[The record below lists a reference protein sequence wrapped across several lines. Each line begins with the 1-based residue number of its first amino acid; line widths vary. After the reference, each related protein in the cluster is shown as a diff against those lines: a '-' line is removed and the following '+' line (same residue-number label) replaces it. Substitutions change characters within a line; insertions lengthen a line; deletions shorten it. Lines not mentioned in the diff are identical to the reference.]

1 MTALPASG
9 RQSFRDNRDNRD
21 GPRAMADAADSAS
34 DAVEGAEGAG
44 AESPDRKR
52 KDRRTAQSPSLDKL
66 DRKTEFKKFTT
77 RMRRFL
83 RSAARSIDAAILAWE
98 NAHEDGAML
107 GEDAATFARTLATQ
121 ESRKCVD
128 SLIQPVLALAPVV
141 ELPLSPAGASGSE
154 SSAQERAVREKAR
167 KLIEDYIVEASMAAT
182 YQRVIHEM
190 GNSIDYKRMNSCYV
204 VGPAGRATHSLPVRI
219 IGDTVDYQTNRVYG
233 RLAKDGAATIMHA
246 LLRKEDTTCSD
257 LETLPQSDEETP
269 WNAAE
274 W

>member
-1 MTALPASG
+1 MAAALGAAGDAGMVDSHSEASEAPG
-9 RQSFRDNRDNRD
+9 
-21 GPRAMADAADSAS
+21 ADSP
-34 DAVEGAEGAG
+34 E
-44 AESPDRKR
+44 RKR
-52 KDRRTAQSPSLDKL
+52 KDRRTVQSPSLDKL
-66 DRKTEFKKFTT
+66 GRKTEFKMFTT

-98 NAHEDGAML
+98 NAHEDAAML

-128 SLIQPVLALAPVV
+128 SLIEPVLALAPVV
-141 ELPLSPAGASGSE
+141 ELPPSPAAQGSTSGGE
-154 SSAQERAVREKAR
+154 SSAQERGLREKAR
-167 KLIEDYIVEASMAAT
+167 KLVEGYIVEASMAAT

-190 GNSIDYKRMNSCYV
+190 GNSIDYKRMNSAYV
-204 VGPAGRATHSLPVRI
+204 VGRAGRATHSMPVRI

-233 RLAKDGAATIMHA
+233 RIAKGGAAAIMHA
-246 LLRKEDTTCSD
+246 LLRKEDSACSD
-257 LETLPQSDEETP
+257 LETLPQSGDETP

>member
-1 MTALPASG
+1 
-9 RQSFRDNRDNRD
+9 
-21 GPRAMADAADSAS
+21 MADAADSAS
-34 DAVEGAEGAG
+34 GAVEDATAAG
-44 AESPDRKR
+44 ADSPERKR
-52 KDRRTAQSPSLDKL
+52 KDRRKAQSPSLDKL
-66 DRKTEFKKFTT
+66 DRKTEFKEFTT

-98 NAHEDGAML
+98 NAHEDAAML

-121 ESRKCVD
+121 ESRKCID

-141 ELPLSPAGASGSE
+141 ELPLSPAGQGS
-154 SSAQERAVREKAR
+154 SSTSERSAHERAMREKAR
-167 KLIEDYIVEASMAAT
+167 KLVEDYIVEASMAAT

-190 GNSIDYKRMNSCYV
+190 GNSIDYKRMNSDYV
-204 VGPAGRATHSLPVRI
+204 VGRAGRATHSLPVRI

-233 RLAKDGAATIMHA
+233 RIAKGGAAMIMYT
-246 LLRKEDTTCSD
+246 LLRKEDTGCSD

>member
-1 MTALPASG
+1 
-9 RQSFRDNRDNRD
+9 
-21 GPRAMADAADSAS
+21 MADTVDSGPGAVENSVVIGADSP
-34 DAVEGAEGAG
+34 E
-44 AESPDRKR
+44 RKR

-66 DRKTEFKKFTT
+66 DRKTEFKTFTT

-83 RSAARSIDAAILAWE
+83 RSAARSIDAAIFAWE
-98 NAHEDGAML
+98 NAHEDAAML

-128 SLIQPVLALAPVV
+128 SLIQPVLALAPV
-141 ELPLSPAGASGSE
+141 EFPLSPAGHGSASGSE
-154 SSAQERAVREKAR
+154 SSSHERAVREKAR

-190 GNSIDYKRMNSCYV
+190 GNSIDYKRMNSDYV
-204 VGPAGRATHSLPVRI
+204 VGRAGRPTHSLPVRI
-219 IGDTVDYQTNRVYG
+219 IGETVDYQTNRVYG
-233 RLAKDGAATIMHA
+233 RLAKGSAAMIMHA
-246 LLRKEDTTCSD
+246 LLRKEDTACSD

>member
-1 MTALPASG
+1 MA
-9 RQSFRDNRDNRD
+9 DV
-21 GPRAMADAADSAS
+21 ADAAPDAAQGATSVGADSP
-34 DAVEGAEGAG
+34 E
-44 AESPDRKR
+44 RKR
-52 KDRRTAQSPSLDKL
+52 KAPRTEQSPSLDKL
-66 DRKTEFKKFTT
+66 DRNTEFKTFTT

-83 RSAARSIDAAILAWE
+83 RSAARSIDASMLAWE
-98 NAHEDGAML
+98 NSHEGAAML

-121 ESRKCVD
+121 ESRKCID

-141 ELPLSPAGASGSE
+141 ELPLSPAGQGSARE
-154 SSAQERAVREKAR
+154 REVSAHQRAMRETAR
-167 KLIEDYIVEASMAAT
+167 KLVEDYIVEASMAAT

-190 GNSIDYKRMNSCYV
+190 GNSADYKRMNSDYV
-204 VGPAGRATHSLPVRI
+204 VGRGGRSTHSLPIRV

-233 RLAKDGAATIMHA
+233 RIAKGGAVTIMHA